1 MAQEITLKEF
11 PELETVV
18 KALVDFCD
26 KNHYTNPRI
35 VTEIT
40 IHADGR
46 KFKLIFERTN
56 LD

>member
-35 VTEIT
+35 VTDIT
-40 IHADGR
+40 INDDGR
-46 KFKLIFERTN
+46 KFKLIFEITD